1 MLQLYPAQAEE
12 KLEFDKIKSRIAAYC
27 KMVDA
32 KTLVQ
37 KIRMHTR
44 IDYLKRSLYQTA
56 EYKTCLQSGEV
67 FPNNFTHQITN
78 ELQLLQIH
86 GATLQA
92 VDLDKIRKLC
102 VNIHGIIIWFN
113 KHHDLFP
120 NLEEIIQG
128 VEYEREV
135 NQIINRVIDEQAY
148 IRDNASRELA
158 EIRAELAQKRQIQRR
173 IFERVLRNLNKDGY
187 LADIAE
193 SFLNGRRTVAILAEY
208 KRKVKGIL
216 HGESESGKTVF
227 IEPDET
233 VTINN
238 EIGELERSEQ
248 REIVRILKQV
258 TEDLQPFFD
267 ILSDYYK
274 VCVAF
279 DFIEAK
285 ARLALDLGA
294 ELPQIS
300 PHPGIQL
307 VDAYHPILLL
317 HNKELQKQTFPLSV
331 QLDKKKRILIVSGPN
346 AGGKTVAMK
355 TVGLLQMMFQ
365 SGLLIPAD
373 PRSEMGIFKQLFV
386 HIGDTQSIE
395 NELSTYS
402 AHLRDMK
409 YFVDV
414 SNGRTLFFIDE
425 LGSGSDPG
433 LGGAFAEAIVEELV
447 RKKAM
452 GVITTHYLNL
462 KVMADRIPSI
472 INGAM
477 AFDERHLEPLYRLE
491 LGKPGSSYTF
501 AIAERS
507 RLAPAIIERARELTE
522 QGHVK
527 LDRILHRTEKQSVQ
541 LGKKEKSLNDLI
553 SKYEKLIE
561 EYKVLTDK
569 ERIRQQQ
576 ANLRLQNKIKKA
588 ELDYLRET
596 ERKFK
601 QIIQDWKKTEDK
613 QSVIESA
620 EKILF
625 RRRQIEQNKS
635 VARKAD
641 KKYLTIGR
649 KPEVGDL
656 VRHTVNHQVGT
667 ITEIDGKTMK
677 VKIGKMIFTTQP
689 EHWIT
694 VRERTKKG
702 RKHSDEG

>member
-12 KLEFDKIKSRIAAYC
+12 KLEFDKIKSRIADYC
-27 KMVDA
+27 MMADA
-32 KTLVQ
+32 KLLVQ

-56 EYKTCLQSGEV
+56 EYKNCLISGEI
-67 FPNNFTHQITN
+67 FPNNFTHQIKN
-78 ELQLLQIH
+78 ELQLLQVS

-92 VDLDKIRKLC
+92 ADLDKIRKLC

-113 KHHDLFP
+113 KHPDLFP
-120 NLEEIIQG
+120 NLEEIIQDLD
-128 VEYEREV
+128 YEREI
-135 NQIINRVIDEQAY
+135 NQIINRIIDEQAH
-148 IRDNASRELA
+148 IRDNASSDLQDIRSELS
-158 EIRAELAQKRQIQRR
+158 QKRQTQRR
-173 IFERVLRNLNKDGY
+173 IFERVLRSLNKEGY

-233 VTINN
+233 VSINN
-238 EIGELERSEQ
+238 EIGELERTEQ
-248 REIVRILKQV
+248 REIVRILKQA
-258 TEDLQPFFD
+258 TAELQPYFD
-267 ILSDYYK
+267 VLSEYYK

-300 PHPGIQL
+300 HHPGIEL
-307 VDAYHPILLL
+307 IDAFHPILLL
-317 HNKELQKQTFPLSV
+317 HNKEVNKTTYPLTV
-331 QLDKKKRILIVSGPN
+331 RLDKKKRILIVSGPN
-346 AGGKTVAMK
+346 AGGKTVTMK

-409 YFVDV
+409 YFVDFA
-414 SNGRTLFFIDE
+414 NGKTLFFIDE

-447 RKKAM
+447 RKNAI

-462 KVMADRIPSI
+462 KVMADRIPAI

-477 AFDERHLEPLYRLE
+477 AFDEMHLEPLYRLE

-507 RLAPAIIERARELTE
+507 RLNPSIIKRARELTE

-541 LGKKEKSLNDLI
+541 LGKKEKSLDELI
-553 SKYEKLIE
+553 DKYEKLIE
-561 EYKVLTDK
+561 QYTILTDK
-569 ERIRQQQ
+569 ERIKQQQ
-576 ANLRLQNKIKKA
+576 ANLKLQNKIKKE

-613 QSVIESA
+613 QPVIESA

-625 RRRQIEQNKS
+625 RRRQIEQNQS

-641 KKYLTIGR
+641 KKYQTIGR
-649 KPEVGDL
+649 KAEVGDL

-667 ITEIDGKTMK
+667 ITEIEGKTMK

-702 RKHSDEG
+702 RKHEDEG